1 MKEEF
6 DIQMSVKVLYSYL
19 VYHAYRGMA
28 GILGT
33 CVGLIFIMVYT
44 TDRDNAML
52 LIAGLILILYLPLTL
67 RTQAARQYLA
77 TEAWKKPLHYCMDD
91 EGITISQEDEETKIG
106 WEGITKAVSSPSA
119 IILYTG
125 KNNASI
131 LPKKQLGER
140 LSAVVQIIS
149 THVDPKKVKIRGNL
163 SY

>member
-19 VYHAYRGMA
+19 VYHAYKGLA

-33 CVGLIFIMVYT
+33 CVGLIFILVYST
-44 TDRDNAML
+44 HTDVPMYLA
-52 LIAGLILILYLPLTL
+52 AGLILILYLPLSL

-77 TEAWKKPLHYCMDD
+77 TEAWKKPLHYAMDE
-91 EGITISQEDEETKIG
+91 EGITISQDEAEQKIG
-106 WEGITKAVSSPSA
+106 WDVITKAVSSPSA

-140 LSAVVQIIS
+140 LGAVVQIIS
-149 THVDPKKVKIRGNL
+149 AHVDPKKVKIRGNL